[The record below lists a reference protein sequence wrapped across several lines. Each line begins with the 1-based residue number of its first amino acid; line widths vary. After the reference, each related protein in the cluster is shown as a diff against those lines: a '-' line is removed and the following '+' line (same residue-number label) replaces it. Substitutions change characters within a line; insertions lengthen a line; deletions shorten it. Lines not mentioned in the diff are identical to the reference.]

1 MKSLMKQMIGIVLAV
16 AACTACSM
24 KNDDAAAVNDTMAPY
39 INMRQYEFYTEVNK
53 PLNLS
58 NIGGYDDIDGM
69 LPTRLRGYVD
79 YSREGEYYPS
89 IVCTD
94 LSGNESEQVIT
105 IHVVKS
111 GTLPHETVSE
121 TPVPT
126 PSYCENGTDPN
137 QPCDVVLNK
146 VASQYKVLYEGEE
159 GKEQCEA
166 ANGEEACE
174 VIVRNDG
181 SFWGYGVR
189 AQE

>member
-1 MKSLMKQMIGIVLAV
+1 MRSMIK
-16 AACTACSM
+16 T
-24 KNDDAAAVNDTMAPY
+24 AAAVLLAVLACVACADRRDEAAAVHDTMAPY

-53 PLNLS
+53 PLVFS

-79 YSREGEYYPS
+79 YSRPGDYYPS

-105 IHVVKS
+105 VHVVES
-111 GTLPHETVSE
+111 GQLPVAEVTE
-121 TPVPT
+121 TPEPT
-126 PSYCENGTDPN
+126 PSTCKKGTDPD
-137 QPCDVVLNK
+137 QPCSVVLAEEAAPYRK
-146 VASQYKVLYEGEE
+146 LYPGKE

-174 VIVRNDG
+174 AVHRNDG
-181 SFWGYGVR
+181 SVWGYGIK
-189 AQE
+189 